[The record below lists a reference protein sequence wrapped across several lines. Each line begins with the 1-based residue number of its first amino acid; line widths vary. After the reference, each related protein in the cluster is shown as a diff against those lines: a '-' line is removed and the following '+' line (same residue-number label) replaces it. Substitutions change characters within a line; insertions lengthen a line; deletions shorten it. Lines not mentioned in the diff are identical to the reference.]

1 MANASSL
8 LASYSLGV
16 QADKDTQATALVTGL
31 KTRSSVPG
39 PEFDTYEPG
48 AEHPGPTT
56 RNTLRRSPTERTGY
70 LAPFSSSGL
79 LYPRLFP
86 IQLIGAGFTISSADN
101 TTHYTHTGNIA
112 LADAL
117 QYLTCIYSATDET
130 WLRAITGGRITS
142 LQVTADPQNE
152 ITVSDEGQGL
162 VIGAVAGSPTY
173 VDEEPIRIKSTI
185 GTAALTVNT
194 VDLSSIPIRGF
205 TWNVAQTL
213 DDQDFQL
220 FQANRADLPQQSID
234 ITGEI
239 QELDLTK
246 DDYQL
251 IQNAGIGN
259 TDPSLIA
266 ATGDLTFTFQSASNI
281 PGAPVP
287 YSVQFV
293 INAAEFVM
301 SEFPADGENLM
312 RYAMTYQLLDA
323 PGGPAQPA
331 QVIIVNDQA
340 SY

>member
-1 MANASSL
+1 MANQSSL

-16 QADKDTQATALVTGL
+16 QADKETQATSLVTGL
-31 KTRSSVPG
+31 KTRSNVPG
-39 PEFDTYEPG
+39 PAFDTYEPG

-70 LAPFSSSGL
+70 LAPFGSTGL

-86 IQLIGAGFTISSADN
+86 IQLIGAGFNISTSDEG
-101 TTHYTHTGNIA
+101 TYYTHTANIA

-117 QYLTCIYSATDET
+117 QYLTCVYSATDET

-152 ITVSDEGQGL
+152 ITVTDEGQGL
-162 VIGAVAGSPTY
+162 VIGAVSGTPTY
-173 VDEEPIRIKSTI
+173 QDEEPVRIKSTA
-185 GTAALTVNT
+185 GTAQMNVNG
-194 VDLSSIPIRGF
+194 VDLSNIPIRGF
-205 TWNVAQTL
+205 TWNVAQAL

-220 FQANRADLPQQSID
+220 FVASRADLPQQSID
-234 ITGEI
+234 ITGEV
-239 QELDLTK
+239 QELDLLR
-246 DDYQL
+246 DQYQL
-251 IQNAGIGN
+251 IQNAGVGN

-266 ATGDLTFTFQSASNI
+266 ATGNLGFQFESAANI
-281 PGAPVP
+281 SGAAVP
-287 YSVQFV
+287 YSVNFV
-293 INAAEFVM
+293 IGSCEFTM

-312 RYAMTYQLLDA
+312 RYALTYQLLDA

-331 QVIIVNDQA
+331 QVVIVNDVP